1 MTTAAIEYLWMPVG
15 GGVKPDSEVDWMNR
29 FILGDSRG
37 EAVAAGI
44 DATTAKLPG
53 LEWFDPLA
61 RWRGGSIARFARI
74 EPRFS
79 PAVASD

>member
-1 MTTAAIEYLWMPVG
+1 
-15 GGVKPDSEVDWMNR
+15 VKPDAEVDWMNR

-44 DATTAKLPG
+44 DATIAKLPG
-53 LEWFDPLA
+53 LECFDRLA
-61 RWRGGSIARFARI
+61 RSRGDSIARLARI

-79 PAVASD
+79 PVVASD